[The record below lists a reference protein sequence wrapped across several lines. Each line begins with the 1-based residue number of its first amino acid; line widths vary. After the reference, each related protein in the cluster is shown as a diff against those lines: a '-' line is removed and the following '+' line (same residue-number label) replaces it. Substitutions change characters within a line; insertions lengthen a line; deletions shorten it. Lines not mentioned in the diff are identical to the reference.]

1 MCLKVSVRV
10 TDQSGSSQW
19 HGDLNGTR
27 SIDPVRSKDID
38 PKSLDLEAR
47 CPLLTFRR
55 LLLWSLALTLG
66 CSKNAPQA
74 VEKVKAIE
82 EKSTPQVRV
91 TEEDFKIL
99 DVVLLDLLDF
109 EGYKI
114 LHPTKIVLDPI
125 TAGDFDHA
133 QENQLDV
140 EALSARNQDI
150 SAELRGDLRRR
161 NPEKPI
167 SLAGYKSSSSRILL
181 RKGNLTAPG
190 EEITEAVAYA
200 RRFSICGRVRRQPL
214 RHCLAA
220 GLLEGWKFSNLQG
233 FCRRSETGQ
242 AQNLRYG
249 RSLGRQLGESHY
261 DICAPSSA
269 A

>member
-1 MCLKVSVRV
+1 MS
-10 TDQSGSSQW
+10 T
-19 HGDLNGTR
+19 
-27 SIDPVRSKDID
+27 
-38 PKSLDLEAR
+38 
-47 CPLLTFRR
+47 LTFRA

-99 DVVLLDLLDF
+99 DVVLLDFLDF

-200 RRFSICGRVRRQPL
+200 RRFSIAEGSEGSHFVIAWLPGYSKDGNSAIFRAFVGPIGHKAEMTYKLDKKEGKWLVGWRR
-214 RHCLAA
+214 LATH
-220 GLLEGWKFSNLQG
+220 G
-233 FCRRSETGQ
+233 
-242 AQNLRYG
+242 
-249 RSLGRQLGESHY
+249 
-261 DICAPSSA
+261 
-269 A
+269 